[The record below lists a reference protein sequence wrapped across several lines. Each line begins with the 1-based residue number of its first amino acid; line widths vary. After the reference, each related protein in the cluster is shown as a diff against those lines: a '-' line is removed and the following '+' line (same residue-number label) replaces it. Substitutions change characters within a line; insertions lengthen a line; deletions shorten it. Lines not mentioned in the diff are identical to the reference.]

1 MKNDIQKTI
10 EENIKLKIIRL
21 EIDLNKNDVY
31 ISRTGNTDEAL
42 YAVLHN
48 GDIEIYIEYYYDG
61 DIALVV
67 SDRKNKKIL
76 EAVDLYEE
84 EVLPTIL
91 KYYK

>member
-1 MKNDIQKTI
+1 MM
-10 EENIKLKIIRL
+10 
-21 EIDLNKNDVY
+21 Y
-31 ISRTGNTDEAL
+31 ISRSGNTDEAL

-48 GDIEIYIEYYYDG
+48 GDIEIYIEYYYDD